1 MDIERFQRLPEMYV
15 NAVTPEYF
23 ATIGTRI
30 VRGRGIDASDV
41 AGAPDAIVVSNS
53 LARALWPGKDA
64 IGQCVILSANTP
76 RACGYVVGI
85 AEDIKQTGFQN
96 DPGLMYYRAVAQWYD
111 RNIAVIVRMGGPAGP
126 AVETVRQAL
135 QREMPGASYVRV
147 SQLADRV
154 RAEMKSW
161 QLGATMF
168 VAFGGLALVLAAIGL
183 YSVVSYNMAQRTH
196 EMGVRRALGAQPGD
210 VVGLVVRQGLMLG
223 GVGVAVGTA
232 VTFAASGA
240 VAPMLFDVS
249 PRDPMIYAFAAGAMF
264 VVAAAASAIPAIRA
278 ARVDPNV
285 ALRAD

>member
-1 MDIERFQRLPEMYV
+1 
-15 NAVTPEYF
+15 
-23 ATIGTRI
+23 
-30 VRGRGIDASDV
+30 
-41 AGAPDAIVVSNS
+41 
-53 LARALWPGKDA
+53 
-64 IGQCVILSANTP
+64 VILSANAP
-76 RACGYVVGI
+76 QRCGYVVGI
-85 AEDIKQTGFQN
+85 AEDIKQIGFQN

-111 RNIAVIVRMGGPAGP
+111 RNIAVIVRVRGPAGA

-210 VVGLVVRQGLMLG
+210 VVRQGLLLG
-223 GVGVAVGTA
+223 GLGVAIGTA
-232 VTFAASGA
+232 VTLVASGT